1 MASAEETF
9 FSAARSRRLAC
20 DRCHRHKLRCER
32 SSVIVNG
39 GVAVPL
45 GPCKRCLK
53 ACIPC
58 QTISGAF
65 TAAKTGDAA
74 PPRRSARDLETDG
87 PGAASP
93 AKRASAPA
101 RGPIASTPRNVPDL
115 SHDHT
120 LSSTD
125 SAPFEISAADAAM
138 LDVSNFDFNAT
149 EFIDLGSNAGL
160 SPPALIQSPRDH
172 GSWVGDGEIPD
183 RTPIPPNNQTQPQYD
198 DFADD
203 LTCFGTMAPIH
214 DTTPTLHA
222 LTHVEKAS
230 TESSKSAPERGP
242 REDCSQRLLEIHGL
256 LLNELQ
262 GITAADVT
270 DALMFPENGSFS
282 TRTRTGPGPA
292 GGNTVVHRVLFA
304 SERLVDLLSILRA
317 ADTGSEGGPR
327 GTAMT
332 SHLERRG
339 SNTRPRP
346 FALPTGSYSSVTE
359 SSSANHGAKREAAIG
374 PGNTSSFV
382 DLPIVISILTC
393 YVGLLSVYHAIFSHI
408 YETLRAYEP
417 LRAAKTR
424 QRAWTRPGS
433 GPGPK
438 LGTGLVQPGVG
449 YGADAAGGRPALN
462 VLGIRIQLEIMTH
475 MLEQI
480 DSALFGPRV
489 SQVTDGDEGR
499 TETINRGGEVI
510 FGHPATKALLATM
523 LSHEGYDSGVSAG
536 PFADGDGDDDDDD
549 GYMEGL
555 RGCRMGFRTL
565 MGLQKNIRRLLRTNS
580 FG

>member
-9 FSAARSRRLAC
+9 FSTARSRRLAC

-39 GVAVPL
+39 GVVVPL

-58 QTISGAF
+58 QTVQTISGAF
-65 TAAKTGDAA
+65 TAAKTGHISA
-74 PPRRSARDLETDG
+74 PRRSARDADR
-87 PGAASP
+87 AASP
-93 AKRASAPA
+93 AKRAPSPA
-101 RGPIASTPRNVPDL
+101 RCPTASTPRNVPGL
-115 SHDHT
+115 IHDDT
-120 LSSTD
+120 LSGTD
-125 SAPFEISAADAAM
+125 TAPFEISVADAAM
-138 LDVSNFDFNAT
+138 LDVSDFDFNGS
-149 EFIDLGSNAGL
+149 EFIDLGSNGVL
-160 SPPALIQSPRDH
+160 SSPTPTCIQSPRDH
-172 GSWVGDGEIPD
+172 GRLVRDGEIRD
-183 RTPIPPNNQTQPQYD
+183 RTPIPPHNQPQPRYD
-198 DFADD
+198 DFAND
-203 LTCFGTMAPIH
+203 LASFGTTAPKD
-214 DTTPTLHA
+214 DTISTLPA
-222 LTHVEKAS
+222 LTDVEKTS
-230 TESSKSAPERGP
+230 TGSSKSAPERGP

-262 GITAADVT
+262 CITPADVT

-282 TRTRTGPGPA
+282 GHPRTGQGP
-292 GGNTVVHRVLFA
+292 GNTVVHRVLFT
-304 SERLVDLLSILRA
+304 SERLIELLSILRA
-317 ADTGSEGGPR
+317 ADTGSEGGPC
-327 GTAMT
+327 GTVT
-332 SHLERRG
+332 SQLERRIP
-339 SNTRPRP
+339 NTRLRQ
-346 FALPTGSYSSVTE
+346 FALPAGGYGSVTE
-359 SSSANHGAKREAAIG
+359 NGNAINGDKREAGIG
-374 PGNTSSFV
+374 PRNTSSFV

-408 YETLRAYEP
+408 YEALRVYEP
-417 LRAAKTR
+417 LRAAKIR
-424 QRAWTRPGS
+424 QRAWTRRGS
-433 GPGPK
+433 VPGPNP
-438 LGTGLVQPGVG
+438 GPGLVQPRVI
-449 YGADAAGGRPALN
+449 YGADEAGGRPALN

-489 SQVTDGDEGR
+489 SQGADGDEGR
-499 TETINRGGEVI
+499 TDTINRGGEVM

-523 LSHEGYDSGVSAG
+523 LSHEGYDSGVPAG

-549 GYMEGL
+549 GYMEGM

>member
-58 QTISGAF
+58 QTVQTISGAF
-65 TAAKTGDAA
+65 TAAKTGDT
-74 PPRRSARDLETDG
+74 PVPRRSAREADQ
-87 PGAASP
+87 AASP
-93 AKRASAPA
+93 AKRAPSPA
-101 RGPIASTPRNVPDL
+101 RRPTASTPRNVPGL
-115 SHDHT
+115 IHDDT
-120 LSSTD
+120 LSGTD
-125 SAPFEISAADAAM
+125 TAPFEISVADAAM
-138 LDVSNFDFNAT
+138 LDVSNFDFSGS
-149 EFIDLGSNAGL
+149 EFIDLGSNGVL
-160 SPPALIQSPRDH
+160 SSPTPIQSPPDH
-172 GSWVGDGEIPD
+172 GSLIRDSEIRD
-183 RTPIPPNNQTQPQYD
+183 RTPIPPHNQPPPRYD
-198 DFADD
+198 DFAND
-203 LTCFGTMAPIH
+203 LSCFGTMAPKD
-214 DTTPTLHA
+214 DTISTLPA
-222 LTHVEKAS
+222 LTDVEKAS
-230 TESSKSAPERGP
+230 TGSSKSAPERGP
-242 REDCSQRLLEIHGL
+242 REECSQRLLEIHGL

-262 GITAADVT
+262 CITPADVT

-282 TRTRTGPGPA
+282 GRTRTGQGP
-292 GGNTVVHRVLFA
+292 GNTVVHRVLFT
-304 SERLVDLLSILRA
+304 SERLIELLSIIRA
-317 ADTGSEGGPR
+317 ADTAINGD
-327 GTAMT
+327 
-332 SHLERRG
+332 
-339 SNTRPRP
+339 
-346 FALPTGSYSSVTE
+346 
-359 SSSANHGAKREAAIG
+359 KREAGIG
-374 PGNTSSFV
+374 PRNTSSFV

-408 YETLRAYEP
+408 YEALRVYEP
-417 LRAAKTR
+417 LRAAKIR
-424 QRAWTRPGS
+424 QRAWTRRGS
-433 GPGPK
+433 VPGPK
-438 LGTGLVQPGVG
+438 PGPGLVQPRAI
-449 YGADAAGGRPALN
+449 YGADEAGGRPALN

-489 SQVTDGDEGR
+489 AHGADGDEGR
-499 TETINRGGEVI
+499 TDTINRGGEVM

-523 LSHEGYDSGVSAG
+523 LSHEGYDSGVPVG

-549 GYMEGL
+549 GYMEGM